1 MTDISHLIVAKS
13 DRLNA
18 VDIISG
24 PKLITITAVD
34 VPEREGD
41 LVIHFDGDN
50 GRPWK
55 IGNKTVPRILGK
67 IWGRNSKNWI
77 GHSVEVHY
85 DPDVIYAGEPVGGIR
100 PHAATGIDS
109 ELVIKLKER
118 RGPKPKTFKIVPLR
132 LDSSPQAKPARIEF
146 SMETYTRAIEKI
158 ISESET
164 HDELQTRF
172 DRMSDWRKQA
182 SQTDRPKATE
192 LRERVNAR
200 LAELS
205 DA

>member
-1 MTDISHLIVAKS
+1 MKS
-13 DRLNA
+13 A
-18 VDIISG
+18 S
-24 PKLITITAVD
+24 D
-34 VPEREGD
+34 VWVHYEGE
-41 LVIHFDGDN
+41 N

-55 IGNKTVPRILGK
+55 TSLTARRILARL
-67 IWGRNSKNWI
+67 WTEESDNWI
-77 GHSVEVHY
+77 GHTVAVHC
-85 DPDVIYAGEPVGGIR
+85 DPTVVYAGEEVGGIR

-109 ELVIKLKER
+109 ERVIKLKER

-132 LDSSPQAKPARIEF
+132 LDSSPQAKPTRIEF

-182 SQTDRPKATE
+182 AQTDREQATK

-205 DA
+205 DES

>member
-1 MTDISHLIVAKS
+1 MTNIAHTLVAKS
-13 DRLNA
+13 DQLNA
-18 VDIISG
+18 ADLIG
-24 PKLITITAVD
+24 GEKLLKITSVD
-34 VPEREGD
+34 VKSASDVWVHYEGE
-41 LVIHFDGDN
+41 N

-55 IGNKTVPRILGK
+55 TSLTARRILARL
-67 IWGRNSKNWI
+67 WTEESDNWI
-77 GHSVEVHY
+77 GHTVAVHC
-85 DPDVIYAGEPVGGIR
+85 DPTVVYAGEEVGGIR

-109 ELVIKLKER
+109 ERVIKLKER

-132 LDSSPQAKPARIEF
+132 LDSSPQAKPTRIEF

-182 SQTDRPKATE
+182 AQTDRPRATE

-200 LAELS
+200 LSKLS
-205 DA
+205 E

>member
-1 MTDISHLIVAKS
+1 MTNIAHTLIAKS
-13 DRLNA
+13 DQLNA
-18 VDIISG
+18 ADLIG
-24 PKLITITAVD
+24 GEKLLKITSVD
-34 VPEREGD
+34 VKSASDVWVHYEGE
-41 LVIHFDGDN
+41 N

-55 IGNKTVPRILGK
+55 TSLTARRILARL
-67 IWGRNSKNWI
+67 WTEESDNWI
-77 GHSVEVHY
+77 GHTVAVHC
-85 DPDVIYAGEPVGGIR
+85 DPTVVYAGEEVGGIR

-109 ELVIKLKER
+109 ERVIKLKER

-132 LDSSPQAKPARIEF
+132 LDSSPQAKPTRIEF

-182 SQTDRPKATE
+182 AQTDREKATE

-200 LAELS
+200 LAELA

>member
-1 MTDISHLIVAKS
+1 MTDVSHTLIARS
-13 DRLNA
+13 DQLNA
-18 VDIISG
+18 VDLIG
-24 PKLITITAVD
+24 TEKLLTITSVD
-34 VPEREGD
+34 VKQSGEQPV
-41 LVIHFDGDN
+41 VIHYEGEN
-50 GRPWK
+50 KRPWK
-55 IGNKTVPRILGK
+55 PALTARRILAAL
-67 IWGRNSKNWI
+67 WGSDSSKWI
-77 GHSVEVHY
+77 GHTVAVHC
-85 DPDVIYAGEPVGGIR
+85 DPTVVYAGEEVGGIR

-109 ELVIKLKER
+109 ERVIKLKER
-118 RGPKPKTFKIVPLR
+118 RGPKPKTFTIQPLR
-132 LDSSPQAKPARIEF
+132 METTQAKITRIEF

-182 SQTDRPKATE
+182 AQTDRERATK

-205 DA
+205 DES

>member
-1 MTDISHLIVAKS
+1 MTDISHTLIAKS
-13 DRLNA
+13 DQLNA
-18 VDIISG
+18 VDIIG
-24 PKLITITAVD
+24 TEKLLTITSVD
-34 VPEREGD
+34 VKQSGEQPV
-41 LVIHFDGDN
+41 VIHYEGEN
-50 GRPWK
+50 KRPWK
-55 IGNKTVPRILGK
+55 PALTARRILAALWGSDSSKWIGNTVA
-67 IWGRNSKNWI
+67 
-77 GHSVEVHY
+77 VHC
-85 DPDVIYAGEPVGGIR
+85 DPTVVYAGEEVGGIR

-109 ELVIKLKER
+109 ERVIKLKER
-118 RGPKPKTFKIVPLR
+118 RGPKPKTFTIQPLR
-132 LDSSPQAKPARIEF
+132 METTQAKPTRVEF

-158 ISESET
+158 ISDSET

-182 SQTDRPKATE
+182 AQTDRDKATE

>member
-1 MTDISHLIVAKS
+1 MTNIAHTLVAKS
-13 DRLNA
+13 DQLNA
-18 VDIISG
+18 ADLIG
-24 PKLITITAVD
+24 GEKLLKITSVD
-34 VPEREGD
+34 VKSASD
-41 LVIHFDGDN
+41 VWVHYDGEN

-55 IGNKTVPRILGK
+55 TSLTARRILARL
-67 IWGRNSKNWI
+67 WTEESDNWI
-77 GHSVEVHY
+77 GHTVAVHC
-85 DPDVIYAGEPVGGIR
+85 DPTVVYAGEEVGGIR

-109 ELVIKLKER
+109 ERVIKLKER

-132 LDSSPQAKPARIEF
+132 LDSSPQAKPTRIEF
-146 SMETYTRAIEKI
+146 SMETYARAIEKI

-182 SQTDRPKATE
+182 AQTDRERATE

-200 LAELS
+200 LVELA

>member
-1 MTDISHLIVAKS
+1 MTNIAHTLVAKS
-13 DRLNA
+13 DQLNA
-18 VDIISG
+18 ADLIG
-24 PKLITITAVD
+24 GEKLLKITSVD
-34 VPEREGD
+34 VKSASDVWVHYEGE
-41 LVIHFDGDN
+41 N

-55 IGNKTVPRILGK
+55 TSLTARRILARL
-67 IWGRNSKNWI
+67 WTEESDNWI
-77 GHSVEVHY
+77 GHTVAVHC
-85 DPDVIYAGEPVGGIR
+85 DPTVVYAGEEVGGIR

-109 ELVIKLKER
+109 ERVIKLKER
-118 RGPKPKTFKIVPLR
+118 RGPKPKTFKIIPLR
-132 LDSSPQAKPARIEF
+132 LDSSPQAKPTRIEF

-158 ISESET
+158 LSESET

-182 SQTDRPKATE
+182 AQTDREKATE

-200 LAELS
+200 LSELA

>member
-1 MTDISHLIVAKS
+1 MTNIAHTLIAKS
-13 DRLNA
+13 DQLNA
-18 VDIISG
+18 ADLIG
-24 PKLITITAVD
+24 GEKLLKITSVD
-34 VPEREGD
+34 VKSASDVWVHYEGE
-41 LVIHFDGDN
+41 N

-55 IGNKTVPRILGK
+55 TSLTARRILARL
-67 IWGRNSKNWI
+67 WTEESDNWI
-77 GHSVEVHY
+77 GHTVAVHC
-85 DPDVIYAGEPVGGIR
+85 DPTVVYAGEEVGGIR

-109 ELVIKLKER
+109 ERVIKLKER

-132 LDSSPQAKPARIEF
+132 LDSSPQAKPTRIEF

-182 SQTDRPKATE
+182 AQTDSEKATE

-200 LAELS
+200 LAELA

>member
-1 MTDISHLIVAKS
+1 MTDVSHTLIARS
-13 DRLNA
+13 DQLNA
-18 VDIISG
+18 VDLIG
-24 PKLITITAVD
+24 TEKLLTITSVD
-34 VPEREGD
+34 VKQSGEQPV
-41 LVIHFDGDN
+41 VIHYEGEN
-50 GRPWK
+50 KRPWK
-55 IGNKTVPRILGK
+55 PALTARRILAAL
-67 IWGRNSKNWI
+67 WGSDSSKWI
-77 GHSVEVHY
+77 GHTVAVHC
-85 DPDVIYAGEPVGGIR
+85 DPTVVYAGEEVGGIR

-109 ELVIKLKER
+109 ERVIKLKER
-118 RGPKPKTFKIVPLR
+118 RGPKPKTFTIQPLR
-132 LDSSPQAKPARIEF
+132 METTQAKPTRIEF

-182 SQTDRPKATE
+182 AQTDREKATE

-200 LAELS
+200 LSELR

>member
-1 MTDISHLIVAKS
+1 MTDISHTLIAKS
-13 DRLNA
+13 DQLNA
-18 VDIISG
+18 VDIIG
-24 PKLITITAVD
+24 TEKLLTITSVD
-34 VPEREGD
+34 VKQSGEQPV
-41 LVIHFDGDN
+41 VIHYEGEN
-50 GRPWK
+50 KRPWK
-55 IGNKTVPRILGK
+55 PALTARRILAAL
-67 IWGRNSKNWI
+67 WGSDSSKWI
-77 GHSVEVHY
+77 GHTVAVHC
-85 DPDVIYAGEPVGGIR
+85 DPTVVYAGEEVGGIR

-109 ELVIKLKER
+109 ERVIKLKER
-118 RGPKPKTFKIVPLR
+118 RGPKPKTFTIQPLR
-132 LDSSPQAKPARIEF
+132 METTQAKPTRIEF

-182 SQTDRPKATE
+182 AQMDRERATE

-205 DA
+205 DES

>member
-1 MTDISHLIVAKS
+1 MTNIAHTLVAKS
-13 DRLNA
+13 DQLNA
-18 VDIISG
+18 ADLIG
-24 PKLITITAVD
+24 GEKLLKITSVD
-34 VPEREGD
+34 VKSASDVWVHYEGE
-41 LVIHFDGDN
+41 N

-55 IGNKTVPRILGK
+55 TSLTARRILARL
-67 IWGRNSKNWI
+67 WTEESDNWI
-77 GHSVEVHY
+77 GHTVAVHC
-85 DPDVIYAGEPVGGIR
+85 DPTVVYAGEEVGGIR

-109 ELVIKLKER
+109 ERVIKLKER

-172 DRMSDWRKQA
+172 DHMSDWRKQA
-182 SQTDRPKATE
+182 SQTDRPKATK

-200 LAELS
+200 LAELA